1 MFISAIGQDSHCFE
15 EMRSKKPLMLGGV
28 KIPGCIG
35 LAGNSDAD
43 VVLHALTN
51 AISGISGV
59 NILGKISDRMCL
71 KQGIKDS
78 SAYLRKALD
87 TLGDYRLVHVSIS
100 IEAKRPTLQKH
111 VSAMKRSLARLCGL
125 AVPDIGLTAT
135 SGEGLTSFGRGEGVQ
150 VFAIVSAVKPS

>member
-1 MFISAIGQDSHCFE
+1 
-15 EMRSKKPLMLGGV
+15 
-28 KIPGCIG
+28 
-35 LAGNSDAD
+35 
-43 VVLHALTN
+43 VLHALTN

-71 KQGIKDS
+71 NQGIKDS

-111 VSAMKRSLARLCGL
+111 ISAMKRSVARLCGL